1 MNLEVYCDE
10 AYPDLLS
17 SCTPEANYL
26 TIGSLWLIGELRD
39 EVKAEIKEIRQKHN
53 VWGEIKWSKI
63 SPSRLEFYID
73 LIELFMG
80 YDTDHVQFRCIA
92 VDRTKL
98 NSVFC
103 DGDYE
108 LGFYKF
114 YYQLLRHQISS
125 HNTYRVFCDIKSNRD
140 SQRLQTLMRALS
152 DANVLANI
160 ECVQA
165 LPSKEVVLIQLTDL
179 LLGSASSRLNNSLNQ
194 GTAKEC
200 VVKFF
205 EERLGRTLAP
215 TNHDERKFN
224 LFEFKPQEMR

>member
-1 MNLEVYCDE
+1 MNFEVYCDE
-10 AYPDLLS
+10 AYTDLLS
-17 SCTPEANYL
+17 SRTPEARYL

-39 EVKAEIKEIRQKHN
+39 KIKAEIKKIREKHD

-63 SPSRLEFYID
+63 SPSRLEFYLD
-73 LIELFMG
+73 LIELFMD

-98 NSVFC
+98 NCVIYN
-103 DGDYE
+103 GDYE

-114 YYQLLRHQISS
+114 YYQLLRHQIFS
-125 HNTYRVFCDIKSNRD
+125 HNTYRVFCDIKSNRGN
-140 SQRLQTLMRALS
+140 QRLQTLMRALNN
-152 DANVLANI
+152 ANFLANI

-165 LPSKEVVLIQLTDL
+165 LPSKEVVLIQLADL
-179 LLGSASSRLNNSLNQ
+179 LLGSASSRLNNTLSK

-200 VVKFF
+200 VVKSL
-205 EERLGRTLAP
+205 EKRLGRTLAP

-224 LFEFKPQEMR
+224 LFEFKLQGER